1 VIWYTAGVKAIA
13 LALSL
18 FASLFVGPCT
28 DPQDPVPV
36 LVDALDVS
44 R

>member
-1 VIWYTAGVKAIA
+1 MIRYTMGVKAIA

-18 FASLFVGPCT
+18 FASLLVGPCT